1 MSQNYDYSSG
11 QPSGYAPRTSV
22 AAIAS
27 LILSILGLI
36 QVLPFIGSIGGLI
49 LGYAAR
55 NEIARGNG
63 AVGGEG
69 LAQAGV
75 ILGWI
80 GIGLAIIGICLIAL
94 MFIGIISVPFSFAF
108 CDQMGF
114 GSQLHGWR

>member
-1 MSQNYDYSSG
+1 MSQNYDYNAG

-22 AAIAS
+22 TAVAS

-55 NEIARGNG
+55 NEIAHGKG
-63 AVGGEG
+63 TVTGEG

-75 ILGWI
+75 ILGWV

-94 MFIGIISVPFSFAF
+94 MFLGLISLPFGFAF
-108 CDQMGF
+108 CDQMGV